1 MVKALLESHSNQW
14 DKTEIRLLIEPEDN
28 HLIPKIYLPHAPKP
42 DSYIWSPN
50 KDEKYFVKLVY

>member
-1 MVKALLESHSNQW
+1 M